1 MLLSSRHTLLLPYQ
15 FVSSQ
20 LAQNE
25 PGTPSE
31 GTQILVRSDLLPL
44 TLMHAV
50 GRQVSA
56 VNPEQQI
63 YNNVEERISVTNP
76 TDNG

>member
-1 MLLSSRHTLLLPYQ
+1 
-15 FVSSQ
+15 
-20 LAQNE
+20 
-25 PGTPSE
+25 
-31 GTQILVRSDLLPL
+31 
-44 TLMHAV
+44 MHAV